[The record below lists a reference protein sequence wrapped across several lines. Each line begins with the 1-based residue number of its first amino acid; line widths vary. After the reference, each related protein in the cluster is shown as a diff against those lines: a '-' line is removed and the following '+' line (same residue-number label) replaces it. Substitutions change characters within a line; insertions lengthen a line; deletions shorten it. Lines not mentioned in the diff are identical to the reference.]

1 MCFGT
6 CRKIRQNILTTT
18 SSFHAQNTIPSPSK
32 NNLRRHDHNAFSLE
46 ETTTHMISRKVL
58 DKSATQDKSAT
69 LHSVSGE
76 DRKKQRGT
84 RRRAGSGGERGRDGR
99 ACKHCFKNLIPPTCK
114 KKPIDDVKC
123 QNVKCQNVNIFG
135 VELLA
140 RVSRLHNV

>member
-69 LHSVSGE
+69 LHMCVV
-76 DRKKQRGT
+76 
-84 RRRAGSGGERGRDGR
+84 RALRQ
-99 ACKHCFKNLIPPTCK
+99 ITVK
-114 KKPIDDVKC
+114 KKIPIFYRLVKLLHELTDHR
-123 QNVKCQNVNIFG
+123 QTGNTTVTLAFRVKPKKVLNIC
-135 VELLA
+135 VTKLA
-140 RVSRLHNV
+140 TNTTGISN